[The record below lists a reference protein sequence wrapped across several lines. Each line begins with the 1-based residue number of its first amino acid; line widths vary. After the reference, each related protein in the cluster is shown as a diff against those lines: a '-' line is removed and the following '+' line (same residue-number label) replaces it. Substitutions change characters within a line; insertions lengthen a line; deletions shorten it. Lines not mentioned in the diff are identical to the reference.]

1 MQNTD
6 DKNIDNEKA
15 TNEEALDATVVDS
28 ESGKELE
35 TETQNV
41 DDKDNISIN
50 ATDEDLSFKASYE
63 KASAAVAISYN
74 EEKKSP
80 FVSALGYESR
90 AQAII
95 DMAKELGVYIHK
107 DPVLL
112 NELKAL
118 KEGEQVPEQLFQII
132 AEILAFSYLLQGK
145 TPESYIRADGT
156 KAINTKA
163 YFSYLK

>member
-35 TETQNV
+35 TETQNG

-80 FVSALGYESR
+80 FVSSLGYESR

-163 YFSYLK
+163 

>member
-1 MQNTD
+1 MKNTD
-6 DKNIDNEKA
+6 DKNINNEKA

-28 ESGKELE
+28 ESGKELK
-35 TETQNV
+35 TETQNG

-145 TPESYIRADGT
+145 TPESYVRADGT

-163 YFSYLK
+163 

>member
-15 TNEEALDATVVDS
+15 INEEALDATVVDS

-35 TETQNV
+35 TETQNG

-145 TPESYIRADGT
+145 TPESYVRADGT

-163 YFSYLK
+163 

>member
-35 TETQNV
+35 TETQNG

-95 DMAKELGVYIHK
+95 VMAKELGVYIHK

-145 TPESYIRADGT
+145 TPESYVRADGT

-163 YFSYLK
+163 

>member
-15 TNEEALDATVVDS
+15 TNEEALDATTVVDS

-145 TPESYIRADGT
+145 TPESYVRADGT
-156 KAINTKA
+156 NAINTKA
-163 YFSYLK
+163 

>member
-90 AQAII
+90 AQAIL
-95 DMAKELGVYIHK
+95 DMAIELGVYIHK

-132 AEILAFSYLLQGK
+132 DEILAFSYLLQGK
-145 TPESYIRADGT
+145 TPESYIRADVTQAIHT
-156 KAINTKA
+156 KA
-163 YFSYLK
+163 

>member
-15 TNEEALDATVVDS
+15 TNEEALDATVVDT
-28 ESGKELE
+28 ESSKELE
-35 TETQNV
+35 TEDQNI
-41 DDKDNISIN
+41 DDKDNISIK

-95 DMAKELGVYIHK
+95 DMAKELGVYVHK

-145 TPESYIRADGT
+145 TPESYIRTDGT

-163 YFSYLK
+163 

>member
-15 TNEEALDATVVDS
+15 TNEEALDATVVDT
-28 ESGKELE
+28 ESSKELE
-35 TETQNV
+35 TEDQNI
-41 DDKDNISIN
+41 DDKDNISIK

-95 DMAKELGVYIHK
+95 DMAKELGVYVHK

-118 KEGEQVPEQLFQII
+118 MEGEQVPEQLFQII

-145 TPESYIRADGT
+145 TPESYVRADGT

-163 YFSYLK
+163 

>member
-15 TNEEALDATVVDS
+15 INEEALDATVVDS

-35 TETQNV
+35 TETQNG

-63 KASAAVAISYN
+63 KASVAVAISYN

-145 TPESYIRADGT
+145 TPESYVRADGT

-163 YFSYLK
+163 

>member
-15 TNEEALDATVVDS
+15 TNEEALDATVVDT
-28 ESGKELE
+28 ESSKELE
-35 TETQNV
+35 TEDQNI
-41 DDKDNISIN
+41 DDKDNVSIN

-145 TPESYIRADGT
+145 TPESYVRADGT

-163 YFSYLK
+163 

>member
-41 DDKDNISIN
+41 DDKDNIFIN

-74 EEKKSP
+74 EVKKSP

-145 TPESYIRADGT
+145 TPESYVRADGT

-163 YFSYLK
+163 

>member
-6 DKNIDNEKA
+6 DKNINNEKA

-145 TPESYIRADGT
+145 TPESYVRADGT

-163 YFSYLK
+163 

>member
-41 DDKDNISIN
+41 DDKDDISIN

-145 TPESYIRADGT
+145 TPESYVRADGT

-163 YFSYLK
+163 

>member
-6 DKNIDNEKA
+6 DKNIDKNSNEVA
-15 TNEEALDATVVDS
+15 IDATVVDT
-28 ESGKELE
+28 ESGKTLDSKTVNAQKSE
-35 TETQNV
+35 
-41 DDKDNISIN
+41 DSSIN

-95 DMAKELGVYIHK
+95 DMAKELGVYVHK

-118 KEGEQVPEQLFQII
+118 KEGEQVPEQLVQII

-145 TPESYIRADGT
+145 TPESYVRADGS

-163 YFSYLK
+163 

>member
-6 DKNIDNEKA
+6 DKNINNETA

-28 ESGKELE
+28 ESGKELK
-35 TETQNV
+35 TETQNG

-145 TPESYIRADGT
+145 TPESYVRADGT

-163 YFSYLK
+163 

>member
-6 DKNIDNEKA
+6 DKNINNEKA
-15 TNEEALDATVVDS
+15 TNAEALDATVVDS
-28 ESGKELE
+28 ENGKELK
-35 TETQNV
+35 TETQNG

-145 TPESYIRADGT
+145 TPESYVRADGT

-163 YFSYLK
+163 

>member
-15 TNEEALDATVVDS
+15 TNEEALDATVVDT

-35 TETQNV
+35 TETQNG
-41 DDKDNISIN
+41 DDKDNISIK

-95 DMAKELGVYIHK
+95 DMAKELGVYVHK

-145 TPESYIRADGT
+145 TPESYVRADGT

-163 YFSYLK
+163 

>member
-6 DKNIDNEKA
+6 DKNINNEKA

-28 ESGKELE
+28 ESGKELK
-35 TETQNV
+35 TETQNG

-80 FVSALGYESR
+80 FVSDLGYESR

-145 TPESYIRADGT
+145 TPESYVRADGT

-163 YFSYLK
+163 

>member
-50 ATDEDLSFKASYE
+50 ATYEDLSFKASYE

-163 YFSYLK
+163 

>member
-41 DDKDNISIN
+41 GDKDNISIN

-95 DMAKELGVYIHK
+95 DMAEELGVYIHK

-145 TPESYIRADGT
+145 TPESYIRTDGT

-163 YFSYLK
+163 

>member
-15 TNEEALDATVVDS
+15 TNEEALDATVVDT
-28 ESGKELE
+28 ESSKELE
-35 TETQNV
+35 TETQNI
-41 DDKDNISIN
+41 DDKDNISIK

-145 TPESYIRADGT
+145 TPESYVRADGT

-163 YFSYLK
+163 

>member
-15 TNEEALDATVVDS
+15 TNEEALDATVVDT
-28 ESGKELE
+28 ESSKELE
-35 TETQNV
+35 TVDQNI
-41 DDKDNISIN
+41 DDKDNISIK

-74 EEKKSP
+74 EENKSP

-95 DMAKELGVYIHK
+95 DMAKELGVYVHK

-145 TPESYIRADGT
+145 TPESYVRADGT

-163 YFSYLK
+163 

>member
-6 DKNIDNEKA
+6 DKNIDNEEA

-35 TETQNV
+35 TETQNG

-145 TPESYIRADGT
+145 TPESYVRADGT

-163 YFSYLK
+163 

>member
-6 DKNIDNEKA
+6 DKNINNEKA

-28 ESGKELE
+28 ESGKELK
-35 TETQNV
+35 TETQNG
-41 DDKDNISIN
+41 DDKDNTSIN

-145 TPESYIRADGT
+145 TPESYVRADGT

-163 YFSYLK
+163 

>member
-35 TETQNV
+35 TETQNG

-112 NELKAL
+112 NELKSL

-145 TPESYIRADGT
+145 TPESYVRADGT

-163 YFSYLK
+163 

>member
-35 TETQNV
+35 TETQNG

-145 TPESYIRADGT
+145 TPESYVRADGT
-156 KAINTKA
+156 DRK
-163 YFSYLK
+163 SVV

>member
-6 DKNIDNEKA
+6 DKNINNEKA

-28 ESGKELE
+28 ESGKELK
-35 TETQNV
+35 TETQNG

-145 TPESYIRADGT
+145 TPESYVGADGT

-163 YFSYLK
+163 

>member
-15 TNEEALDATVVDS
+15 TNEEALDATVIDT
-28 ESGKELE
+28 ESSKELE
-35 TETQNV
+35 TEDQNI
-41 DDKDNISIN
+41 DDKDNISIK

-95 DMAKELGVYIHK
+95 DMAKELGVYVHK

-145 TPESYIRADGT
+145 TPESYVRADGT

-163 YFSYLK
+163 

>member
-35 TETQNV
+35 TETQNG

-95 DMAKELGVYIHK
+95 DMAKELGAYIHK

-145 TPESYIRADGT
+145 TPESYVRADGT

-163 YFSYLK
+163 

>member
-6 DKNIDNEKA
+6 DKNINNEKA

-28 ESGKELE
+28 ESGKELK
-35 TETQNV
+35 TETQNG

-90 AQAII
+90 AQAVI

-145 TPESYIRADGT
+145 TPESYVRADGT

-163 YFSYLK
+163 

>member
-41 DDKDNISIN
+41 DDKDNIFIN

-80 FVSALGYESR
+80 FVSALGYESS

-145 TPESYIRADGT
+145 TPESYVRADGT

-163 YFSYLK
+163 

>member
-28 ESGKELE
+28 ESGKELK
-35 TETQNV
+35 TETQNG

-145 TPESYIRADGT
+145 KPESYVRADGT

-163 YFSYLK
+163 

>member
-6 DKNIDNEKA
+6 DKNINNEKA

-28 ESGKELE
+28 ESGKELK
-35 TETQNV
+35 TETQNG

-145 TPESYIRADGT
+145 TPESYVRADGT

-163 YFSYLK
+163 

>member
-15 TNEEALDATVVDS
+15 TNEEALEATVVDT
-28 ESGKELE
+28 ESSKELE
-35 TETQNV
+35 TENQNV
-41 DDKDNISIN
+41 DDKDNISIK

-95 DMAKELGVYIHK
+95 DMAKELGVYVHK

-145 TPESYIRADGT
+145 TPESYVRADRT

-163 YFSYLK
+163 

>member
-15 TNEEALDATVVDS
+15 TNEEALDATIVDS

-35 TETQNV
+35 TETQNG

-145 TPESYIRADGT
+145 TPESYVRADGT

-163 YFSYLK
+163 

>member
-35 TETQNV
+35 TETQNG

-50 ATDEDLSFKASYE
+50 ATDEDLSFKANYE

-145 TPESYIRADGT
+145 TPESYVRADGT

-163 YFSYLK
+163 

>member
-145 TPESYIRADGT
+145 TPESYLRADGT

-163 YFSYLK
+163 

>member
-15 TNEEALDATVVDS
+15 TNEEALDATVVDT
-28 ESGKELE
+28 ESSKDLE
-35 TETQNV
+35 TEDQNI
-41 DDKDNISIN
+41 DDKDNISIK

-95 DMAKELGVYIHK
+95 DMAKELGVYVHK

-145 TPESYIRADGT
+145 TPESYVRADGT

-163 YFSYLK
+163 